1 MNAIL
6 LMTLLGATA
15 LCLLG
20 GLICLYRYLER
31 KVLFPQLPR
40 LWRGDRNRF
49 FVFGALCCLCGA
61 AFVAVSVLTATQAPP
76 DEPTP
81 KSPLD
86 SFAAAAP
93 ETAADWRQE
102 TAAPAQVEPP
112 AQAPE
117 EPGQDL
123 PQAEPR
129 PEPQP
134 TAQPEPQPMTPAQQ
148 TDFLL
153 DQPPAPGSPADQD
166 AAKRAEAMAIAL
178 SQPPQPTPEP
188 AGPVAPAATPP
199 TAAPSQ
205 PTSADP
211 EPTPAPTTAPEP
223 SPTAQ
228 PAATGAWTVCLASFP
243 SAKEAKAHVE
253 RLAQQGVQAQVHE
266 AQVKGRQ
273 WWRVCVGGHESL
285 ADSLKAAKELKAQG
299 LSDTPFSVR
308 AR

>member
-86 SFAAAAP
+86 SFVAAAP
-93 ETAADWRQE
+93 DAAFDWRGE
-102 TAAPAQVEPP
+102 TAAPTQTAPMG
-112 AQAPE
+112 QAPE
-117 EPGQDL
+117 ESDPAL
-123 PQAEPR
+123 PQPEPR
-129 PEPQP
+129 SELQPAAQPEPP
-134 TAQPEPQPMTPAQQ
+134 PEPQPMTPAQQ

-153 DQPPAPGSPADQD
+153 DQPPAPAAPAEQD

-188 AGPVAPAATPP
+188 V
-199 TAAPSQ
+199 AAPSQ
-205 PTSADP
+205 PAPADP
-211 EPTPAPTTAPEP
+211 EPTPAPTAAPAP